1 VYVLP
6 VMENTATLSPT
17 ALPGTGMVM
26 VIAGLNVAEAA
37 PESCTSTAPE
47 VEARA
52 AKPVGTGTPLVPEK
66 AVVESAG
73 AVKVRESG
81 EVRAL
86 QVPSAFLAVM
96 VVPAGSVAVTAARY
110 PGVLAG
116 VTRVM
121 SIAPVVAV
129 QFVLMVAS
137 KVFVVAEGFVITG
150 VLSPPPP
157 PHPHTAITIPDMISR

>member
-1 VYVLP
+1 
-6 VMENTATLSPT
+6 
-17 ALPGTGMVM
+17 MVM
-26 VIAGLNVAEAA
+26 AGLNVTETA
-37 PESCTSTAPE
+37 PVSCTSTAPE

-52 AKPVGTGTPLVPEK
+52 VKPVGTGTPLVPEK
-66 AVVESAG
+66 VAVESEG
-73 AVKVRESG
+73 ATKVKESG

-86 QVPSAFLAVM
+86 QLPSAFLAEM
-96 VVPAGSVAVTAARY
+96 VVPAGSVALTFARY
-110 PGVLAG
+110 PGVLGG